1 MPDSGRY
8 PPHEG
13 PRNRIPGPRDG
24 TKQMSLFLKKDVA
37 RLLPHQASPA
47 QFAKLSGIQWHGN
60 YDESSVTKADGEFD
74 LHSEFSYGR
83 PGGVHAGTKRAAK
96 DRLDEHGAYSNRHA
110 NPFGVRDENDRL
122 VDSDV
127 AHEDAVRARGGVHGY
142 IHPVLPH
149 SPDIVPGRRRDAGGD
164 WGKAL
169 GDVNGRLRRDLRDP
183 SETEPVAWAET
194 NDPRLKGLRYRNAV
208 EHPLSLSTLIPN
220 RSPMQHSDYV
230 EQALRNASGGVHPL
244 THHLFKLGV
253 LDKVE
258 AQRYLPTAL
267 VAPRGSVD
275 HISDVRKDRRSER
288 PRSWRPDV
296 ETPTRGQMELF

>member
-8 PPHEG
+8 P
-13 PRNRIPGPRDG
+13 RSG

-47 QFAKLSGIQWHGN
+47 QFAKLPGIQWHGN
-60 YDESSVTKADGEFD
+60 YDESSVSKATGELD
-74 LHSEFSYGR
+74 LYSTASIR
-83 PGGVHAGTKRAAK
+83 AGGVHAGTKRSAK
-96 DRLDEHGAYSNRHA
+96 DRLDKNGPYSNRHA

-127 AHEDAVRARGGVHGY
+127 AHEEAVRDRGGVHAY

-149 SPDIVPGRRRDAGGD
+149 SPDIVPGRKPDAGED
-164 WGKAL
+164 WGKTL
-169 GDVNGRLRRDLRDP
+169 GDVNGRLRRDLRVPGEKFDESDP
-183 SETEPVAWAET
+183 DEADPDPVAWAQT
-194 NDPRLKGLRYRNAV
+194 NNPRLKGLRYLNSV
-208 EHPLSLSTLIPN
+208 EHPRSPSTLIPN
-220 RSPMQHSDYV
+220 HSPMQHSDYV

-258 AQRYLPTAL
+258 AQRYLPTTL
-267 VAPRGSVD
+267 VTERGSPD
-275 HISDVRKDRRSER
+275 HISDLRRDLRSQR
-288 PRSWRPDV
+288 PRPWRPDV